1 MKSDHF
7 ANGHNTR
14 NYIVYGVSCHQQ
26 KKIKLTMFQLKRLW
40 DKMADE
46 VQLAQTAFAGEDT
59 IFGKILRREIPCDF
73 IYEDQLVR

>member
-1 MKSDHF
+1 
-7 ANGHNTR
+7 
-14 NYIVYGVSCHQQ
+14 
-26 KKIKLTMFQLKRLW
+26 
-40 DKMADE
+40 MADE